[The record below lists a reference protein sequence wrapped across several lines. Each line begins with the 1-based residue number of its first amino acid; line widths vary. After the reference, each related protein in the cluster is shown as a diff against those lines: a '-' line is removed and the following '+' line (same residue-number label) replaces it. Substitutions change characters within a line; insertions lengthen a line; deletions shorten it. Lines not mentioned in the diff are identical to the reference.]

1 MSGVQN
7 YPNAST
13 ESLKAQ
19 YVGRRLQDIDGPAAI
34 IDIAA
39 ARQNCQVMLDAAEEL
54 GVIFRSHVK
63 THKTTE
69 LTRFQVGEKADTVR
83 LVVSTL
89 AEAEQLRPYLEECK
103 GNGRSIDVIYGLPV
117 QPSNFVRLATLGRD
131 LGELCITV
139 LVDSLHILPFLS
151 RYRELTG
158 NSLGVF
164 FKLDTG
170 YNRAGLTPD
179 SPQFKELLGAIHKV
193 ETEMP
198 ETIYFRG
205 FYSHMGQSYGSD
217 TTSEALDYLALEI
230 ERCEIAALQASNLWK
245 DSKRRFIITVGAT
258 PTTTS
263 AQNLTGLETTT
274 STEKRV
280 KELIKRVRQSFDVEL
295 HAGAYVTLD
304 LQQLAAHARPA
315 TNNLSFDNLAL
326 TVLAEVASLY
336 LHRERPEA
344 LIACGSLCM
353 GREPCRSYSGWGV
366 ITPWLQN
373 QGDAEMQ
380 GGVGWYDPEG
390 DRTGWIIDRLSQEHG
405 ILRWQ
410 GPVEK
415 MRELRVGEKVRIWP
429 NHCCICA
436 AGFSYFLVV
445 DSTREGVEKD
455 KVIDVWL
462 SWRGW

>member
-89 AEAEQLRPYLEECK
+89 AEAEQLRPYLEDCK

-131 LGELCITV
+131 LGELSITV

-205 FYSHMGQSYGSD
+205 FYSHMGRSYGSD
-217 TTSEALDYLALEI
+217 TTSEALDSLALEI
-230 ERCEIAALQASNLWK
+230 ER
-245 DSKRRFIITVGAT
+245 
-258 PTTTS
+258 
-263 AQNLTGLETTT
+263 
-274 STEKRV
+274 
-280 KELIKRVRQSFDVEL
+280 RQSFDVEL

-415 MRELRVGEKVRIWP
+415 MRELRVGEK
-429 NHCCICA
+429 
-436 AGFSYFLVV
+436 F
-445 DSTREGVEKD
+445 KD
-455 KVIDVWL
+455 D
-462 SWRGW
+462 G